1 MLLVVDANVLV
12 GELLRVRGRELFG
25 KGILRLRISEQALDD
40 ALHEMSRRA
49 ARIVV
54 QGGASRP
61 AVNAMLDEARGVVER
76 RISPIPSEFDARFEE
91 GASYRIPRAPD
102 DAPTVALALALGGDE
117 GRCGIWTNDGAS
129 SAAGSRRGPPTPC
142 SRTCV
147 TANAPNH
154 KPTAPPYTR
163 SYSRGVL
170 RI

>member
-1 MLLVVDANVLV
+1 MLLVVDANVFV
-12 GELLRVRGRELFG
+12 GELLRRRGRALMRDPRLTLMVSERALEEARHELF
-25 KGILRLRISEQALDD
+25 RRIEY
-40 ALHEMSRRA
+40 
-49 ARIVV
+49 IVG
-54 QGGASRP
+54 QERMGRETAD
-61 AVNAMLDEARGVVER
+61 AMLRSALEVAEVEATVV
-76 RISPIPSEFDARFEE
+76 PDVAYSEHLEHA
-91 GASYRIPRAPD
+91 AYRVPRDLD
-102 DAPTVALALALGGDE
+102 DAPTVALALGGDE